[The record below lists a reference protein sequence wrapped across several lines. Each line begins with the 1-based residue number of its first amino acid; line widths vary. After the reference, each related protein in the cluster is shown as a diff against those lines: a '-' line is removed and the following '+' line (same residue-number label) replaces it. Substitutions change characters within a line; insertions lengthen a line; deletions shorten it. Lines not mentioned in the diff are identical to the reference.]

1 MKDRI
6 LKILLANPK
15 IENVTPQSNLVTD
28 FGLSSLDL
36 AEIVC
41 DIEDEFDLEI
51 PEKDLVRIKTL
62 QDIYDYIDTHA

>member
-51 PEKDLVRIKTL
+51 PEKDLVRIKTI

>member
-1 MKDRI
+1 MKEKI
-6 LKILLANPK
+6 IKILLSNPK
-15 IENVTPQSNLVTD
+15 IQNVTPESNLVTD

-41 DIEDEFDLEI
+41 DIEDEFDIEI
-51 PEKDLVRIKTL
+51 PEKDLVKIKTL

>member
-36 AEIVC
+36 AEMVC